1 MERPATTETK
11 RREDILVSVCFS
23 DLPRDATT
31 FRTLRALAERLDAR
45 FRFREIVV
53 VADVD
58 SHEAYFPL
66 VQSVPNLRLLAVP
79 PGYGYY
85 DKRLVAAE
93 EAIGDVV
100 LLTRSEEIA
109 FFDPVRLIEQAVS
122 ENRAVLGTRSAT
134 TLARKGLWAP
144 VIVLGRMTGFKV
156 GPRDLQTIAL
166 PRTML
171 NQLLAHPSPELALR
185 FPPRDPRF
193 PLTFSEAAPGVA
205 RNRSDGT
212 LLQRLQLTQKL
223 LIHLAPALLSVVTIT
238 SALLTLLGLFFIVY
252 VLGAWVL
259 VDNLA
264 PGWLT
269 TSAMLSLTATFLGVS
284 ILGISLGMQQIIGRQ
299 EKAGLGN
306 IAREV
311 NRIDLFGQVAS
322 ELNVDHEGVPPSQVT
337 SSDTQHV
344 ATQEKRDARQHG

>member
-1 MERPATTETK
+1 MTQGAK

-23 DLPRDATT
+23 DLKPDSAT
-31 FRTLRALAERLDAR
+31 FAALRALADRLDAR

-53 VADVD
+53 VADAD
-58 SHEAYFPL
+58 THESYFPL
-66 VQSVPNLRLLAVP
+66 VQAVPNLRLLAVQ
-79 PGYGYY
+79 PGCGYY
-85 DKRLVAAE
+85 DKRIVAAE

-100 LLTRSEEIA
+100 LLTRSEDIG
-109 FFDPVRLIEQAVS
+109 FLDPVAMIERAVGG
-122 ENRAVLGTRSAT
+122 NRAILGVRPPAA
-134 TLARKGLWAP
+134 LARQGLWAP

-171 NQLLAHPSPELALR
+171 NQLLAHPSPDLALR

-193 PLTFSEAAPGVA
+193 PLAFLEAAPGIAQSRGSTV
-205 RNRSDGT
+205 
-212 LLQRLQLTQKL
+212 LQRVQLVQKL

-238 SALLTLLGLFFIVY
+238 AALLALLGVVFVIY

-259 VDNLA
+259 VDDLA

-269 TSAMLSLTATFLGVS
+269 TSMMLSLTASFLGVS
-284 ILGISLGMQQIIGRQ
+284 ILGLSLGLQQIIARQ
-299 EKAGLGN
+299 DQGTLGN
-306 IAREV
+306 LAREV

-322 ELNVDHEGVPPSQVT
+322 DLNVDHEGLPPQP
-337 SSDTQHV
+337 
-344 ATQEKRDARQHG
+344 ALPAGEKSDARQHG